1 MTIVQVQVENNIERE
16 LRVYRGIVLKQD
28 LKNAVQAPSMKELR
42 RDIEKF
48 CTGNREAS
56 QKYVG
61 FEHKH
66 HVTIEFAQMLIGHLF
81 LSCKIILIT

>member
-1 MTIVQVQVENNIERE
+1 MTTVQVENKIERE
-16 LRVYRGIVLKQD
+16 LRIYRGIVLKQD
-28 LKNAVQAPSMKELR
+28 LRKAVQAPSMKELR

-48 CTGNREAS
+48 CGCNTDAH
-56 QKYVG
+56 QIYVG

-66 HVTIEFAQMLIGHLF
+66 HVTIEFAQLLISHLF